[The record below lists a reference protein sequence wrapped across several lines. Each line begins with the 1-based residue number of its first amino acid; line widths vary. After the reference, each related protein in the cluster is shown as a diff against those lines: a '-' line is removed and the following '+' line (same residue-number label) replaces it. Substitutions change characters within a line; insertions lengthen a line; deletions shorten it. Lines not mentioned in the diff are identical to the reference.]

1 MAVTVHHMDISYGSY
16 IIWIFH
22 MAVGGSLN
30 AGPPWGGSPNKCL
43 MEMSISYFFHRA
55 QSGQVIRSNGAW
67 IILSKVTFCNFGNGR
82 VPPHFQFESCHENLW
97 TLSTSKIVF
106 ISAQEHAYPRA
117 AQTSNSERRVAT
129 YRHEREPL
137 IPTKRTA

>member
-1 MAVTVHHMDISYGSY
+1 
-16 IIWIFH
+16 

-55 QSGQVIRSNGAW
+55 QSGQVIRSNASW

-82 VPPHFQFESCHENLW
+82 VPHIFNLSRATRTYGLFQQAKSFSSQRRSMH
-97 TLSTSKIVF
+97 I
-106 ISAQEHAYPRA
+106 HAPRR
-117 AQTSNSERRVAT
+117 QAT
-129 YRHEREPL
+129 PRDEQQ
-137 IPTKRTA
+137 PTDTNASR

>member
-82 VPPHFQFESCHENLW
+82 VPHIFNLSRATRTYGLFQQAKSFSSQRRSMH
-97 TLSTSKIVF
+97 I
-106 ISAQEHAYPRA
+106 HAPRR
-117 AQTSNSERRVAT
+117 QAT
-129 YRHEREPL
+129 PRDEQQ
-137 IPTKRTA
+137 PTDTNASR

>member
-1 MAVTVHHMDISYGSY
+1 MTVTVHHMDISYGSY

-30 AGPPWGGSPNKCL
+30 AGQPPWGGSPNKCL

-55 QSGQVIRSNGAW
+55 QSGQVIRSNASW

-82 VPPHFQFESCHENLW
+82 VPHIFNLSRATRTYGLFQQAKSFS
-97 TLSTSKIVF
+97 S
-106 ISAQEHAYPRA
+106 QEHAYPRA
-117 AQTSNSERRVAT
+117 AQTSDSERRAASH
-129 YRHEREPL
+129 RHEREPL
-137 IPTKRTA
+137 IPTERTA

>member
-1 MAVTVHHMDISYGSY
+1 
-16 IIWIFH
+16 

-30 AGPPWGGSPNKCL
+30 AGQPPWGGSPNKCL

-82 VPPHFQFESCHENLW
+82 VPHIFNLSRATRTYGLFQQSKHAGDTTGWTALRSHGFNAWRPSNQNSVLQGFLPVCTGLILYQNPLQAAASC
-97 TLSTSKIVF
+97 
-106 ISAQEHAYPRA
+106 
-117 AQTSNSERRVAT
+117 
-129 YRHEREPL
+129 
-137 IPTKRTA
+137 